1 MSEAAKPLELSRG
14 DRSTLES
21 WVNEDSTPQQIAL
34 RAQLILCAADGVANS
49 VIADELGIT
58 RPTVLQWRQR
68 FEREGVDALT
78 RIRPGRG
85 RKPQINEAK
94 IKAIIHDTLHSKP
107 KDATH
112 WSCRSM
118 AKRHGV
124 GATTI
129 QKIWGAHGLQPH
141 RVKRDH
147 FENTTLACPHSP
159 AEFTG
164 AETRNGQAEH
174 RRQRTDPATRFH
186 KLTRKGARGASHL

>member
-1 MSEAAKPLELSRG
+1 MNRGIIMSEAAKALALSRA

-21 WVNEDSTPQQIAL
+21 WVNAHSTPQQIAL

-49 VIADELGIT
+49 TIADELGIT

-78 RIRPGRG
+78 RIKPGRG
-85 RKPQINEAK
+85 RKPEISQTR

-107 KDATH
+107 KGATH

-124 GATTI
+124 GATFI
-129 QKIWGAHGLQPH
+129 QKIWDAHEL
-141 RVKRDH
+141 
-147 FENTTLACPHSP
+147 
-159 AEFTG
+159 
-164 AETRNGQAEH
+164 
-174 RRQRTDPATRFH
+174 
-186 KLTRKGARGASHL
+186 